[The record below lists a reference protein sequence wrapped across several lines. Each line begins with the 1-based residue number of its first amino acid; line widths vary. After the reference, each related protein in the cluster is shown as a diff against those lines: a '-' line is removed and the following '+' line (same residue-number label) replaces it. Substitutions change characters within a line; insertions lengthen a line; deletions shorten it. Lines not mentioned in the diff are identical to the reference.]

1 MIILL
6 AKLSFQKKV
15 KDLSQSNVMNYG
27 HLLESQKQWIWLGID
42 RGTRE
47 IVGVFVGDRSRQSAK
62 KLWDS
67 LPGVYR
73 QTK

>member
-1 MIILL
+1 
-6 AKLSFQKKV
+6 
-15 KDLSQSNVMNYG
+15 MNYG

>member
-1 MIILL
+1 M
-6 AKLSFQKKV
+6 S
-15 KDLSQSNVMNYG
+15 YG
-27 HLLESQKQWIWLGID
+27 HLLESQKQWIWLALD
-42 RGTRE
+42 RKTRE
-47 IVGVFVGDRSRQSAK
+47 IVGVFLGNRSRQSAR